1 MRLCWNKTK
10 ALQLPIPRRISSASP
25 RRRCSPAACLPS
37 RVRTPRSRLAGTTK
51 WDDLATRWTMP
62 KPVRFNTLFFLLSLS
77 LSSFCLCLGNKNG
90 PLGVE
95 IKEKK
100 FSSSRRIF
108 SRAVAM
114 EKKSTETAFKAR
126 SDERFI
132 VRRASI
138 ESFFSS
144 AMSYSSSKGKFDF
157 RGFLWFCNTLLGGLG
172 FFCST
177 VRRGRDA
184 LSFL

>member
-1 MRLCWNKTK
+1 
-10 ALQLPIPRRISSASP
+10 
-25 RRRCSPAACLPS
+25 
-37 RVRTPRSRLAGTTK
+37 
-51 WDDLATRWTMP
+51 MP

-77 LSSFCLCLGNKNG
+77 LSSFCWCLGNKNG

-157 RGFLWFCNTLLGGLG
+157 RGFLWFCNTLLVGLG
-172 FFCST
+172 FCST
-177 VRRGRDA
+177 VSPATPCSDFRIRICSRLVFSFSFFSLLLNEQKRQRFVPRRKTAGRNPTA
-184 LSFL
+184 WKNSARPSRKRSTSSRIL

>member
-1 MRLCWNKTK
+1 MGRLGGD
-10 ALQLPIPRRISSASP
+10 Q
-25 RRRCSPAACLPS
+25 
-37 RVRTPRSRLAGTTK
+37 
-51 WDDLATRWTMP
+51 
-62 KPVRFNTLFFLLSLS
+62 
-77 LSSFCLCLGNKNG
+77 
-90 PLGVE
+90 
-95 IKEKK
+95 EKK

-114 EKKSTETAFKAR
+114 EKSTETAFKAR

-157 RGFLWFCNTLLGGLG
+157 RGFLWFCNTLLG
-172 FFCST
+172 
-177 VRRGRDA
+177 V
-184 LSFL
+184 